1 MYIFEFVLCILI
13 VLNFDFLEWNDLRF
27 IDKDIK
33 DMIKFFEDIIILV

>member
-27 IDKDIK
+27 IDNDIK
-33 DMIKFFEDIIILV
+33 VMIKFFKDIIILV